1 MTAEETNNEQG
12 LDPGLCDA
20 LPVGRPKTI
29 LAIILTKRQPAM
41 DHSILVDLSESL
53 VASQSDLNPYCQ
65 RGVSRKR
72 YRLVLTDLCQDE
84 GSSEEELAGDVL
96 PAQPAQPADTGY
108 DSYDSENIDTGF
120 VRHRESNLANWL
132 GLRLPWAGLRLET
145 IRTTRASTIDNSRGY
160 RDAAGRGTIG
170 EAWGGQK
177 G

>member
-1 MTAEETNNEQG
+1 M
-12 LDPGLCDA
+12 
-20 LPVGRPKTI
+20 
-29 LAIILTKRQPAM
+29 
-41 DHSILVDLSESL
+41 
-53 VASQSDLNPYCQ
+53 
-65 RGVSRKR
+65 
-72 YRLVLTDLCQDE
+72 LTDLCQDE